1 MDYDVGRVVDVVPG
15 LVWSALADGR
25 VQFVNR
31 RWREY
36 TGLDLGQSA
45 DAEWRSVIHP
55 EDLPRWLERWPC
67 SDTSLEPWELELRLR
82 RFDGTYRWFLCR
94 ACAETGAFDHVER
107 WWGVNT
113 DIEEA
118 LKRAR
123 SELAH
128 VARLTTVSALIA
140 SIAHEV
146 NQPLSGIITNA
157 NTCLRMLAREPP
169 NVDAARETAR
179 RTIRD
184 GNRASEV
191 IGRLRA
197 LFARKTPTLE
207 RLDLNEATREVI
219 ALLRSELRGRRA
231 VMRVELAENLP
242 IIMGDRIQLQQVIM
256 NLLRNAAEAMHGVD
270 DRPREIAVTTSYDDE
285 GDRVCLSVQ
294 DSGVGFGP
302 QGLEEVF
309 DAFYTTKQD
318 GMGIGLSISRSII
331 VSHRGRLWA
340 APNDG
345 PGVTFSFAIPR
356 GLDFGASRAG
366 DGAPNERAATS

>member
-331 VSHRGRLWA
+331 ESHRGRLWA